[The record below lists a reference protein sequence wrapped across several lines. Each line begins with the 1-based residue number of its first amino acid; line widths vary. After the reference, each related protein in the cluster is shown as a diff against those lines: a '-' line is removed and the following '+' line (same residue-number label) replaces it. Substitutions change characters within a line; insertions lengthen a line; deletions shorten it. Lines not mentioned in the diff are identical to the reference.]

1 MALFNIKAW
10 LDAVRAVDR
19 LWELEGRH
27 GRLIDAQSKR
37 LDDLADR
44 INRLEAREQVLIA
57 EAKGAAGAAASAVAA
72 SHLGELSRLYGGLE
86 ERVRRLEGD
95 DGRVRRLSA
104 PEK

>member
-1 MALFNIKAW
+1 MAFNVREW
-10 LDAVRAVDR
+10 LGAVRTIDGLLA
-19 LWELEGRH
+19 LEPK
-27 GRLIDAQSKR
+27 IFKMFDSQNKR

-44 INRLEAREQVLIA
+44 INRLEAREAVLIG

-95 DGRVRRLSA
+95 DGRVRRLTA

>member
-1 MALFNIKAW
+1 MAFNVREW
-10 LDAVRAVDR
+10 LGAVRTIDGLLA
-19 LWELEGRH
+19 LEPKIFKMFGS
-27 GRLIDAQSKR
+27 QNKR

-44 INRLEAREQVLIA
+44 INRLEAREAVLIA

-86 ERVRRLEGD
+86 ERVLRLEGD
-95 DGRVRRLSA
+95 DGRVRRLTA

>member
-1 MALFNIKAW
+1 MAFSVRELLRTLRRIDDLFAIEEKFAG
-10 LDAVRAVDR
+10 LLV
-19 LWELEGRH
+19 
-27 GRLIDAQSKR
+27 AQGKR

-57 EAKGAAGAAASAVAA
+57 EAKGAASAAASAVAA